1 MKAEIIFVIGSGRS
15 GSTLLRSILDGHEE
29 ILLWPFEFD
38 FYNIINKLLDSNKKK
53 FTISEIY
60 QNLITDFTNFD
71 KFYNNDLGGKKYNI
85 NNFDYNKFVSF
96 FQNNNKEITTKEFI
110 LFLRDSYFECLS
122 SKPNNPKY
130 FMIFHNQPSDYIL
143 KDFPDSK
150 MLITTRNPLDT
161 YISIKEFYFKSCV
174 ETGRDFSCVYQPYTA
189 NPKFKTLIETS
200 LIPIIYCNEFI
211 QKNKIKDKFYIKL
224 EDLRNHSNDTIDNIC
239 NFLEITKSPQMFKTT
254 FMGQKHYSN
263 LSNEDNPK
271 SEILR
276 NYKSFN
282 YNKELSKFELY
293 FVQKLFYKKNIYN
306 VYSISSELSS
316 INILSIFSILKNEI
330 PNITAEKYQ
339 NSFVKYFIRII
350 IRLIYFPIN
359 YIINR
364 YVLLTSN
371 YQNLLKKWP
380 YK

>member
-29 ILLWPFEFD
+29 ILVWPFEFD
-38 FYNIINKLLDSNKKK
+38 FYNIINKLLKSNKKK
-53 FTISEIY
+53 YTISQIY
-60 QNLITDFTNFD
+60 EYLILDFINFNKLYED
-71 KFYNNDLGGKKYNI
+71 DLGDKKYKI
-85 NNFDYNKFVSF
+85 NNFDYNKFINF
-96 FQNNNKEITTKEFI
+96 FKNNNKEITTKDFI
-110 LFLRDSYFECLS
+110 LFLRDCYFECLS
-122 SKPNNPKY
+122 LKPKNAKY
-130 FMIFHNQPSDYIL
+130 FIIFHNQPSDYIL
-143 KDFPDSK
+143 EDFPDSK
-150 MLITTRNPLDT
+150 MLITVRNPIDT
-161 YISIKEFYFKSCV
+161 YISIKEYYYKSCIF
-174 ETGRDFSCVYQPYTA
+174 TGRDPSCVYKPYTA

-200 LIPIIYCNEFI
+200 LVPIIYCNEFI
-211 QKNKIKDKFYIKL
+211 QKNKIKDKFYVKL
-224 EDLRNHSNDTIDNIC
+224 EDLRNYTNDTIDNIC

-263 LSNEDNPK
+263 LSNEVNPK

-282 YNKELSKFELY
+282 YDKELSRYEIY
-293 FVQKLFYKKNIYN
+293 FIQKIFYNKNFFNNYF
-306 VYSISSELSS
+306 ISSQISTK
-316 INILSIFSILKNEI
+316 NILSIFSILKNEI
-330 PNITAEKYQ
+330 PKITAEKYQ

-350 IRLIYFPIN
+350 NRLIYFPIN
-359 YIINR
+359 YIVNR